1 MEPQIHTFVV
11 SDMHLTEAQDPDPR
25 RPLWFAYKRRE
36 FFIDGDFV
44 AFLDHIQQ
52 KASGPIELILNGD
65 IFDFDSVT
73 DVPGEDRRVEWLEHA
88 RGLDSEE
95 WKSEFKM
102 QVIIENHLRWF
113 EALGEFIAKGHRAVF
128 IIGNHDVELYWPSVQ
143 RMICEALDAPAP
155 ANIGEEKDDEPVVF
169 CNWFYL
175 SGGDTYVSHGH
186 QYDPNCVVRDPID
199 PLIEVRGVPRV
210 RIPFGDLAARYMLN
224 GMGYFNPHQSEN
236 YIMGATAYLRFF
248 FRYMLR
254 TQPLLI
260 WTWFWGAYATL
271 WISLRTHWLNPMRD
285 PLLVD
290 DKERSIALRSQ
301 ATPSMVRKLN
311 ALHVPSATNNPF
323 RIARELW
330 LDRAFFL
337 LIALFLAWQV
347 VLHIN
352 IAWPISPLWVFVPAL
367 IFMLPYLAYA
377 SSVRPT
383 VFGTP
388 LLTQQLADLIFRITG
403 AHRVVFG
410 HTHHP
415 TCERVGPVTF
425 YNGGFWS
432 KAFADPECTIRLGE
446 QTFVWIR
453 PASEGSGRI
462 ADLCAWRPTEET
474 PVRSLATEATSS
486 AMALPAPPIGQDGPG
501 LFPS

>member
-1 MEPQIHTFVV
+1 MQPNLHTFVV
-11 SDMHLTEAQDPDPR
+11 SDMHLTEAEAPAPA
-25 RPLWFAYKRRE
+25 RPLWMAYKRRE
-36 FFIDGDFV
+36 FFIDGDFA
-44 AFLDHIQQ
+44 AFLEHIEA
-52 KASGPIELILNGD
+52 KANGPIELLLNGD

-73 DVPGEDRRVEWLEHA
+73 AVPSKDRHVDWLERA

-95 WKSEFKM
+95 WKSQFKM
-102 QVIIENHLRWF
+102 TRIIEDHPRWF
-113 EALGEFIAKGHRAVF
+113 EALGRFLAKGHRAVF
-128 IIGNHDVELYWPSVQ
+128 VIGNHDVELYWPSVQ
-143 RMICEALDAPAP
+143 RMVCDALDAQCPS
-155 ANIGEEKDDEPVVF
+155 NLGEEQDDDVVVF

-175 SGGDTYVSHGH
+175 SGGDTYISHGH
-186 QYDPNCVVRDPID
+186 QYDPNCVVRDPIN
-199 PLIEVRGVPRV
+199 PLIKVRGQPRV

-236 YIMGATAYLRFF
+236 YIMSATAYVRFF

-271 WISLRTHWLNPMRD
+271 WISLRSHWCDPMRD

-290 DKERSIALRSQ
+290 EKVRSIAVRSQ

-337 LIALFLAWQV
+337 LAALFLAWLL

-352 IAWPISPLWVFVPAL
+352 IALPISPLWVFVPAL

-383 VFGTP
+383 VFQMP
-388 LLTQQLADLIFRITG
+388 LLTEERADLIFKITG
-403 AHRVVFG
+403 ARRVVFG
-410 HTHHP
+410 HTHEP
-415 TCERVGPVTF
+415 KCEQVGPMTF
-425 YNGGFWS
+425 YNDGFWS
-432 KAFADPECTIRLGE
+432 RAFADPECTIRLGE
-446 QTFVWIR
+446 QTFVWIQ
-453 PASEGSGRI
+453 PGPEGSGRT
-462 ADLCAWRPTEET
+462 AALCEWKPSEEA
-474 PVRSLATEATSS
+474 PMRSLCTEAAGS
-486 AMALPAPPIGQDGPG
+486 AKSQHRRALQERGHG
-501 LFPS
+501 LSAS

>member
-1 MEPQIHTFVV
+1 
-11 SDMHLTEAQDPDPR
+11 
-25 RPLWFAYKRRE
+25 
-36 FFIDGDFV
+36 
-44 AFLDHIQQ
+44 
-52 KASGPIELILNGD
+52 
-65 IFDFDSVT
+65 
-73 DVPGEDRRVEWLEHA
+73 
-88 RGLDSEE
+88 
-95 WKSEFKM
+95 
-102 QVIIENHLRWF
+102 
-113 EALGEFIAKGHRAVF
+113 
-128 IIGNHDVELYWPSVQ
+128 
-143 RMICEALDAPAP
+143 MICEALDTPVP
-155 ANIGEEKDDEPVVF
+155 SSIGDEDTDDAVVF

-199 PLIEVRGVPRV
+199 PLIEVHGRPRV

-236 YIMGATAYLRFF
+236 YIMGGIAYLRFF

-260 WTWFWGAYATL
+260 WTWLWGAYATL
-271 WISLRTHWLNPMRD
+271 WISLRTHWCHPMRD

-290 DKERSIALRSQ
+290 DKVRSIATRSQ

-330 LDRAFFL
+330 LDRAFL
-337 LIALFLAWQV
+337 LLATLFLAWQV

-367 IFMLPYLAYA
+367 LFMLPYLAYA

-383 VFGTP
+383 VFDTP
-388 LLTQQLADLIFRITG
+388 LLSERRADLIFKITG
-403 AHRVVFG
+403 ARRVVFG
-410 HTHHP
+410 HTHQP
-415 TCERVGPVTF
+415 KCEQVGPITL

-453 PASEGSGRI
+453 PSADGSARI
-462 ADLCAWRPTEET
+462 AGLCEWKAAEET
-474 PVRSLATEATSS
+474 PMRSLCTEATGDARSQG
-486 AMALPAPPIGQDGPG
+486 AQTLHDGGRG
-501 LFPS
+501 LSPS

>member
-1 MEPQIHTFVV
+1 MEPALHTFVV
-11 SDMHLTEAQDPDPR
+11 SDMHLTEVQEPDLQ
-25 RPLWFAYKRRE
+25 RPLWMAYKHRE
-36 FFIDGDFV
+36 FFIDDDFA
-44 AFLDHIQQ
+44 AFLDHMQ
-52 KASGPIELILNGD
+52 KEVKGPVELVLNGD

-73 DVPGEDRRVEWLEHA
+73 AVPGEDRRVNWLEHA
-88 RGLDSEE
+88 RGLGSEE
-95 WKSEFKM
+95 WQSEFKM
-102 QVIIENHLRWF
+102 KIIIDDHPRWF
-113 EALGEFIAKGHRAVF
+113 EALGEFIASGHRAVF
-128 IIGNHDVELYWPSVQ
+128 VVGNHDVELYWPSVQ
-143 RMICEALDAPAP
+143 RMVCEALGAPTP

-175 SGGDTYVSHGH
+175 SGGDTYISHGH

-210 RIPFGDLAARYMLN
+210 RVPFGDLAARYMLN

-236 YIMGATAYLRFF
+236 YIMSATSYLQFF

-271 WISLRTHWLNPMRD
+271 WISLRTHWLHPMRD

-290 DKERSIALRSQ
+290 DKVRSIALRSQ

-330 LDRAFFL
+330 LDRAFL
-337 LIALFLAWQV
+337 LLAALFLSWQV
-347 VLHIN
+347 VLVIN

-367 IFMLPYLAYA
+367 ILMLPYLAYA

-383 VFGTP
+383 VFQTP
-388 LLTQQLADLIFRITG
+388 LLTEERADLIDRITG
-403 AHRVVFG
+403 THRAVFG
-410 HTHHP
+410 HTHEP
-415 TCERVGPVTF
+415 KCERVGPIIF

-453 PASEGSGRI
+453 PGSESSGRI
-462 ADLCAWRPTEET
+462 ADLCEWRSTEAMPIHT
-474 PVRSLATEATSS
+474 VSTEATASDITPPPHTLREKRRDFASS
-486 AMALPAPPIGQDGPG
+486 
-501 LFPS
+501 

>member
-1 MEPQIHTFVV
+1 MDGRLHTFVV
-11 SDMHLTEAQDPDPR
+11 SDMHLTEAQEIDPR
-25 RPLWFAYKRRE
+25 RPLWMAYKRRE
-36 FFIDGDFV
+36 FFIDEDFA
-44 AFLDHIQQ
+44 AFLEHIE
-52 KASGPIELILNGD
+52 KKSDGPVELVLNGD

-73 DVPGEDRRVEWLEHA
+73 ALPSEDENIDWLERA
-88 RGLDSEE
+88 RGLGSEE
-95 WKSEFKM
+95 WKSQFKM
-102 QVIIENHLRWF
+102 KVIIDDHPLWF
-113 EALGEFIAKGHRAVF
+113 EALGRFIARGHRAVF
-128 IIGNHDVELYWPSVQ
+128 VVGNHDVELYWPSVQ
-143 RMICEALDAPAP
+143 RMVCEALNAPFP
-155 ANIGEEKDDEPVVF
+155 ANIGEEEDDEPVVF

-175 SGGDTYVSHGH
+175 SEGDTYISHGH

-199 PLIEVRGVPRV
+199 PLVEVHGAPRV
-210 RIPFGDLAARYMLN
+210 RVPFGDLAARYMLN

-236 YIMGATAYLRFF
+236 YIMSAVSYLRFF

-271 WISLRTHWLNPMRD
+271 WISLRTHWLHPMRD

-290 DKERSIALRSQ
+290 DKVRSIALRSQ

-337 LIALFLAWQV
+337 LAALFLSWQV

-352 IAWPISPLWVFVPAL
+352 IAWPISPFWVFVPAL
-367 IFMLPYLAYA
+367 IFMLPYVAYA
-377 SSVRPT
+377 ASVRPT
-383 VFGTP
+383 VFQTP
-388 LLTQQLADLIFRITG
+388 LLNERLADLIFKITG
-403 AHRVVFG
+403 ARRVVFG
-410 HTHHP
+410 HTHEP
-415 TCERVGPVTF
+415 KCEQVGPVTL

-432 KAFADPECTIRLGE
+432 MAFADPECTIRLGQ

-453 PASEGSGRI
+453 PSGEGAAGRT
-462 ADLCAWRPTEET
+462 AELCRWETAEET
-474 PVRSLATEATSS
+474 PMRALCVEPVPASQMRPGQALQETERGLA
-486 AMALPAPPIGQDGPG
+486 
-501 LFPS
+501 

>member
-1 MEPQIHTFVV
+1 
-11 SDMHLTEAQDPDPR
+11 
-25 RPLWFAYKRRE
+25 LWMAYKHRE
-36 FFIDGDFV
+36 FFIDDDFA
-44 AFLDHIQQ
+44 AFLDHIQNQ
-52 KASGPIELILNGD
+52 AKGPIELVLNGD

-73 DVPGEDRRVEWLEHA
+73 AVPGEDRRVNWLEHA
-88 RGLDSEE
+88 RGLGSEE
-95 WKSEFKM
+95 WQSEFKM
-102 QVIIENHLRWF
+102 KIIIEDHPRWF
-113 EALGEFIAKGHRAVF
+113 AALGEFVANGHRVVF
-128 IIGNHDVELYWPSVQ
+128 VVGNHDVELYWPSVQ
-143 RMICEALDAPAP
+143 RMICEALGAPTP
-155 ANIGEEKDDEPVVF
+155 ANIGEENEDEPVVF

-175 SGGDTYVSHGH
+175 SGGDTYISHGH

-236 YIMGATAYLRFF
+236 YIMSATSYLQFF

-260 WTWFWGAYATL
+260 WTWLWGAYATL
-271 WISLRTHWLNPMRD
+271 WISLRTHWLHPMRD

-290 DKERSIALRSQ
+290 DKVRSIALRSQ

-337 LIALFLAWQV
+337 LAALFLSWQV
-347 VLHIN
+347 VLVIN
-352 IAWPISPLWVFVPAL
+352 IAWPISPLWVFVPSL
-367 IFMLPYLAYA
+367 ILMLPYLAYA

-383 VFGTP
+383 VFQTP
-388 LLTQQLADLIFRITG
+388 LLTEERADLIVRITG
-403 AHRVVFG
+403 THRAVFG
-410 HTHHP
+410 HTHEP
-415 TCERVGPVTF
+415 KCERVGPIIF

-453 PASEGSGRI
+453 PGSESSGRI
-462 ADLCAWRPTEET
+462 ADLCEWRSTEAMPIHT
-474 PVRSLATEATSS
+474 VSTEATASDITPPPHTLREKRRDFASS
-486 AMALPAPPIGQDGPG
+486 
-501 LFPS
+501 